1 MKNVTVVGLGY
12 VGLSLAILLARKHHV
27 RALDIV
33 REKVDAINQRRSP
46 VADSM
51 AQKMLD
57 NDALDLL
64 ATSDPVTAFSGADV
78 VFIATP
84 TNFDE
89 QSKNFD
95 ISSVEA
101 AVTQALRLAPNA
113 SIVIKSTVPVTY
125 PQAVQDRIGS
135 DQVMFSPE
143 FLREGRAIEDNLNP
157 SRIVVGNQGPRGAEV
172 AELLRGCA
180 LDGWDG
186 EVLLTGPTEAA
197 AIKLFANTYLAMRVA
212 FFNELDS
219 FSLEHDL
226 NTRDIIDGVCEDP
239 RIGNGYNNPSFG
251 YGGYCL
257 PKDTKQMQ
265 ASFDGVPQKLMDAT
279 VQANAKR
286 KAVVANAII
295 ERKPKT
301 VGIYR
306 LVMKHGSDN
315 FRSSSIQ
322 GVMARLRKAG
332 INMIVFE
339 PVLSD
344 ATFKGARVERD
355 LDAFKTAADV
365 IVANRWDDEIA
376 DVSDKV
382 FSRDIYR
389 TD

>member
-1 MKNVTVVGLGY
+1 MKNITVVGLGY
-12 VGLSLAILLARKHHV
+12 VGLSLAILLARHHHV
-27 RALDIV
+27 RVLDIV
-33 REKVDAINQRRSP
+33 PDKVDAINQRRSP
-46 VADSM
+46 VADSK
-51 AQKMLD
+51 AQMLLD
-57 NDALDLL
+57 QDVLDLV
-64 ATSDPVTAFSGADV
+64 ATTDPMAALSGADV

-89 QSKNFD
+89 QSKTFD
-95 ISSVEA
+95 ISSVQSS
-101 AVTQALRLAPNA
+101 VNQALKYAPDA
-113 SIVIKSTVPVTY
+113 SIVIKSTVPVDY
-125 PQAVQDRIGS
+125 PQAIQDQIGS
-135 DQVMFSPE
+135 DQVIFSPE
-143 FLREGRAIEDNLNP
+143 FLREGRAIEDNQNP
-157 SRIVVGNQGPRGAEV
+157 SRIVVGDKGPRGAEV
-172 AELLRGCA
+172 AELLRSCA
-180 LDGWDG
+180 QDGWSGD
-186 EVLLTGPTEAA
+186 VLLTGPTEAA
-197 AIKLFANTYLAMRVA
+197 AVKLFANTYLAMRVA

-219 FSLEHDL
+219 FALEHGLD
-226 NTRDIIDGVCEDP
+226 TRDIIDGVCQDP

-286 KAVVANAII
+286 KAVIANAII
-295 ERKPKT
+295 ERGPKT

-332 INMIVFE
+332 IEMIVFE
-339 PVLSD
+339 PVLQE

-355 LDAFKTAADV
+355 LEVFKSSADV
-365 IVANRWDDEIA
+365 IVANRWDDSIS
-376 DVSDKV
+376 DVEDKV